1 MGSHQN
7 APGGLA
13 TSRGVPRHEARSGA
27 AARRLLAGVL
37 VAPMLLALG
46 ACTSTDRSEARVF
59 DAEPRTVSAPAPAI
73 EQTPADLASPPTP
86 GSVRLAEGV
95 FTDVLQLSAAELT
108 TGRTPVVEAELGNQ
122 VDAAPILHL
131 EVRAL
136 FYDPNGAYLGQA
148 AYVEEGHGED
158 DHTDKRHDRRD
169 PGHDDDPYDVLPV
182 RLAAETPLPGRAVS
196 ATLQVVQFVT
206 E

>member
-1 MGSHQN
+1 MSFPQN
-7 APGGLA
+7 ANGGLVP
-13 TSRGVPRHEARSGA
+13 RGASRHEARPGA
-27 AARRLLAGVL
+27 AAHRLLAGAL

-46 ACTSTDRSEARVF
+46 ACTSPNGSEARVF
-59 DAEPRTVSAPAPAI
+59 DAEPRTVSAPAAAV
-73 EQTPADLASPPTP
+73 EQTPADLPSPPAP

-95 FTDVLQLSAAELT
+95 FTDVLELTAAELT
-108 TGRTPVVEAELGNQ
+108 PGRNPVVRAELGNE

-136 FYDPNGAYLGQA
+136 FYDPDGAYLGQA
-148 AYVEEGHGED
+148 TYVEEGHGED
-158 DHTDKRHDRRD
+158 DHTDERHDRD
-169 PGHDDDPYDVLPV
+169 PGHGDEPFDLLPV
-182 RLAAETPLPGRAVS
+182 RLASEAPLPGRAVS